1 MNHRRFGVSA
11 ATVLAAVSFNIPGA
25 GAQESDPASEQ
36 PASAAAGS
44 AAAESTAAEDPT
56 AEAAPPAVREEIV
69 VTANRLEAEPRSVGS
84 SVTVI
89 TAEEI
94 ELKRKTSV
102 AELLRTVPGV
112 EVVRGGGPGQITSVF
127 VRGGSSSQTLVLLDG
142 VRLNAPSTGAFDFAN
157 LAADGIERIEI
168 VRGPQSTIYGSEAV
182 AGIVS
187 IFSRNGREG
196 RHFTGLAEAGEA
208 GSRRFRFGVD
218 GGSGGFDYSVVVS
231 DEQTDGVSSASE
243 RAGNTENDPY
253 DNLSAAARLGW
264 DFAGDGRVRLS
275 LRYFDAEV
283 ANDGFDFVLGPVD
296 DPNRIQTRE
305 GVTGSLRVET
315 PFTARWNQ
323 TFVLGI
329 NDEQLAGV
337 DPDNA
342 FSNFSVDSRSIELS
356 SQSDLTLGDRDVLTL
371 GLGYEQRDGGSAGS
385 FDETVDIVSAFV
397 QNAWVWRDRC
407 HLTAGVRHD
416 DHSEFGG
423 ETTYRLS
430 ATGGFSSGTR
440 FHGSFGTGFK
450 APTLNDLFFPF
461 FSNPDLEPETSEGF
475 DFGVEQSWAEDRW
488 ILDLTWFD
496 TDFEDLIA
504 FSFVSFRPENTA
516 RASSSGVEVT
526 LEYRPGPSFQLQA
539 SHTTNDTE
547 DSATGLQLARRP
559 KHRST
564 LELFFRP
571 LPRLTGSASLVVV
584 RDRIDAGGS
593 ALDDYTRLDLSL
605 GYRLEH
611 FEPYLRI
618 ENLFDEE
625 YEEVGGFTTPG
636 ALAVVGLSMKY

>member
-1 MNHRRFGVSA
+1 MNHRRCGVSVFA
-11 ATVLAAVSFNIPGA
+11 VLAAASFNIPST
-25 GAQESDPASEQ
+25 AQEVEP
-36 PASAAAGS
+36 
-44 AAAESTAAEDPT
+44 AAED
-56 AEAAPPAVREEIV
+56 ARSQSRPAVREEIV
-69 VTANRLEAEPRSVGS
+69 VTANRLEAESREVGS

-142 VRLNAPSTGAFDFAN
+142 VRLNAPTTGAFDFAN
-157 LAADGIERIEI
+157 LAADQVERIEI

-182 AGIVS
+182 AGIIS
-187 IFSRNGREG
+187 IFSKSGREG
-196 RHFTGLAEAGEA
+196 VHFTGLAEAGESS
-208 GSRRFRFGVD
+208 SRRFRFGVD
-218 GGSGGFDYSVVVS
+218 GGLGDQGFDYSVVVS
-231 DEQTDGVSSASE
+231 EEQTDGVSSASE
-243 RAGNTENDPY
+243 RAGNREDDPY

-264 DFAGDGRVRLS
+264 DFASGGRLRLS
-275 LRYFDAEV
+275 VRYFDAEV

-296 DPNRIQTRE
+296 DPNRFQTRE

-315 PFTARWNQ
+315 PLTARWNQ

-342 FSNFSVDSRSIELS
+342 FSNFAVDSRQVELT
-356 SQSDLTLGDRDVLTL
+356 SQSDVSLGDSDVLTL
-371 GLGYEQRDGGSAGS
+371 GLGYEERAGGSVGS
-385 FDETVDIVSAFV
+385 FDERVDILSAFA
-397 QNAWVWRDRC
+397 QNAWVWRQRF

-416 DHSEFGG
+416 DHSELGG

-430 ATGGFSSGTR
+430 ATGRLAAGTR
-440 FHGSFGTGFK
+440 LHGSYGPGFK
-450 APTLNDLFFPF
+450 APTFNDLFYPC
-461 FSNPDLEPETSEGF
+461 FSNPNLEPETSEGF
-475 DFGVEQSWAEDRW
+475 DFGLEQSWAEDRW
-488 ILDLTWFD
+488 MLDVTWFD

-504 FSFVSFRPENTA
+504 FSFATFRPENTA
-516 RASSSGVEVT
+516 RASSTGVEVT
-526 LEYRPGPSFQLQA
+526 LEYRPGPSFQVQA
-539 SHTTNDTE
+539 SHTYNDTE
-547 DSATGLQLARRP
+547 DLASGQQLARRP

-571 LPRLTGSASLVVV
+571 LSRLTGGALTGSASLMAVS
-584 RDRIDAGGS
+584 DRIDSDGS
-593 ALDDYTRLDLSL
+593 DLDDYTRLDLSL

-625 YEEVGGFTTPG
+625 YEEVSGFTTPG
-636 ALAVVGLSMKY
+636 VLAVVGLSMKY